1 VGAKAPATVTRSQS
15 NPPIRPSITVA
26 KAGAALHLVVG
37 RKSETA
43 SIEEDWKKGCK
54 IVELVEL
61 PYGHLPYLTNI
72 SLSPPL
78 CWRILPTYTNRT
90 PTTPFSKIEDRT
102 WKSLSKSFL
111 SLSPWQALQ
120 TQCIAASHG
129 PLTAHTK
136 TSGRRSTCFKVAECW
151 RCAQSALLPCR
162 CSAEVLAP
170 WTLGPGFANSLRTLR
185 TGRTYWVACRASG
198 LPGLHPWLNSVYL
211 LHPVPPAW
219 GSLPD
224 LRPAGMVYIFRTL
237 RHTEYRNQ
245 RCHDVMTSNPLIDEL
260 RRAPFLYITDSVYQT

>member
-1 VGAKAPATVTRSQS
+1 MGLKAPATVARSQS

-26 KAGAALHLVVG
+26 KAGTALHPVVG

-54 IVELVEL
+54 IVELAEL

-72 SLSPPL
+72 SLSSNA
-78 CWRILPTYTNRT
+78 IPTLHTYLHLLRT

-129 PLTAHTK
+129 PLTAHMK
-136 TSGRRSTCFKVAECW
+136 ASGRRSTCFKVAECW
-151 RCAQSALLPCR
+151 
-162 CSAEVLAP
+162 
-170 WTLGPGFANSLRTLR
+170 
-185 TGRTYWVACRASG
+185 
-198 LPGLHPWLNSVYL
+198 
-211 LHPVPPAW
+211 
-219 GSLPD
+219 
-224 LRPAGMVYIFRTL
+224 
-237 RHTEYRNQ
+237 
-245 RCHDVMTSNPLIDEL
+245 
-260 RRAPFLYITDSVYQT
+260 